1 MAEDGGRVEE
11 SELDKKDGSQ
21 EHDANKHREGKIH
34 GVFGMFS
41 VVMYS
46 EENVGV
52 EGNSDPGDTVL
63 VIENHSSLPWLA

>member
-1 MAEDGGRVEE
+1 
-11 SELDKKDGSQ
+11 
-21 EHDANKHREGKIH
+21 
-34 GVFGMFS
+34 MFS

-63 VIENHSSLPWLA
+63 VIENHSSFYWLPYLNKAGVEAAHEYVNIDVSS